1 MRISFLGDT
10 MCEPLLLK
18 ASEVSDGTYD
28 FSTTFAALTPALA
41 NSDYVVCNLETPL
54 AGPEAGYTNSLFSF
68 NAPDEFAKAL
78 KDAGVNLVLTANNH
92 CLDRD
97 VAGALR
103 TASVLDEIGIARAGS
118 YLENESD
125 DFTVVDI
132 DGVRIAFVAATYG
145 SNYSKNKV
153 LIPDDAQIRI
163 SYLGDPKTSIGAK
176 PPTKKDGIAK
186 KALLKLIP
194 HEHRIALKRKLGLTY
209 YRSYKDDYFEQD
221 TVIPYLTKT
230 TEAIQ
235 DARQQADIVIF
246 CPHMGGQFNREPGAF
261 SKLVME
267 LAKEYGC
274 DAVISSHPHVVQ
286 KASAKDGLPVFYSL
300 GNLAMSPSSVYILP
314 QNRPEYGIVAHL
326 DLDKSGIDSA
336 SYSIVKS
343 CESPNGKLT
352 IQPVTEL
359 YKSAEQ
365 TERERLLADVL
376 EITSVVGSDS
386 VVDSIQ
392 SEYPIAK
399 FNPKVSI
406 VIAAYNAESSIENA
420 LHSLIAQTWQ
430 NTEIIVINDGSTD
443 ATGALVRR
451 LSRTDPRIILINQEN
466 QGVSAARNHGLKAAS
481 GDYIFFCDADDW
493 LEPDAIETLIRVA
506 ETTGADVVTADHY
519 VNANGTQSRKRVFS
533 HPFTSSNPQT
543 LATMQ
548 ELMLRLQPIR
558 AHNSNFDICYGL
570 GGASWHHLI
579 RRSLPIENSL
589 SFDSSLDG
597 LLEDGLFMTRVFEHA
612 GRISYLNRAL
622 YHYRSD
628 SESATH
634 GYRPDFANRC
644 IKALEA
650 FMKYGREH
658 RPDEAYFQ
666 AICARAVYFV
676 KKLCDVDLMHPANPY
691 SEKERYQRFVDIVS
705 SEPFKTCLKDLDT
718 SAFLSRIERMQA
730 KLLSQKKLRAYWQ
743 LRKTKAAL
751 DTRKKPPRAVPQSNK

>member
-18 ASEVSDGTYD
+18 ASEVSDGVYD
-28 FSTTFAALTPALA
+28 FSTTFAALAPVLD

-54 AGPEAGYTNSLFSF
+54 AGVEAGYTDSLFSF

-78 KDAGVNLVLTANNH
+78 KSLGVNLVLTANNH

-103 TASVLDEIGIARAGS
+103 TARTLDEMGIARAGS

-125 DFTVVDI
+125 DFTIIDI

-145 SNYSKNKV
+145 SNYSNNKA
-153 LIPDDAQIRI
+153 LISDDAQIRI
-163 SYLGDPKTSIGAK
+163 SYLGDPASPIGAK
-176 PPTKKDGIAK
+176 PP
-186 KALLKLIP
+186 LKENGAVKRAILRLIP
-194 HEHRIALKRKLGLTY
+194 HERRIALKRKLGLTY
-209 YRSYKDDYFEQD
+209 YRAYKDDYFEQSA
-221 TVIPYLTKT
+221 VSPYLIKLA
-230 TEAIQ
+230 ESIQ
-235 DARQQADIVIF
+235 SAKQQADIVLF

-261 SKLVME
+261 TNLVMG

-274 DAVISSHPHVVQ
+274 DAIISSHPHVVQ
-286 KASAKDGLPVFYSL
+286 KATAKDGLPVFYSL

-326 DLDKSGIDSA
+326 DLDKSGINSA

-365 TERERLLADVL
+365 VEKERLLADVL

-406 VIAAYNAESSIENA
+406 VIAAYNAESFIENT
-420 LHSLIAQTWQ
+420 LHSLVTQTWQ
-430 NTEIIVINDGSTD
+430 NIEIIVIDDGSTD
-443 ATGALVRR
+443 ATGTLVHR
-451 LSRTDPRIILINQEN
+451 LSETDSRIILINQKN
-466 QGVSAARNHGLKAAS
+466 KGVSAARNHGLKAAT
-481 GDYIFFCDADDW
+481 GDYVFFCDADDW
-493 LEPDAIETLIRVA
+493 LELDAIESFVRVA

-519 VNANGTQSRKRVFS
+519 VNTSSSQTRKTVFS
-533 HPFTSSNPQT
+533 RSFTSSDPQVF
-543 LATMQ
+543 AIMQ
-548 ELMLRLQPIR
+548 ELVLRLQPV
-558 AHNSNFDICYGL
+558 HVHGSNFDICYGL

-579 RRSLPIENSL
+579 RHTRLIENNL
-589 SFDSSLDG
+589 SFDSNLDG
-597 LLEDGLFMTRVFEHA
+597 LLEDGLFMTQVFEHA
-612 GRISYLNRAL
+612 DRISYLNKAL

-634 GYRPDFANRC
+634 GYRPDFASRC

-650 FMKYGREH
+650 FMEYGREH
-658 RPDEAYFQ
+658 RPDDAYSQ
-666 AICARAVYFV
+666 AICARAAYFV
-676 KKLCDVDLMHPANPY
+676 KKLCDVDFMRPANPHP
-691 SEKERYQRFVDIVS
+691 EKERYQRFVDIVS
-705 SEPFKTCLKDLDT
+705 SEPFRSCLKALDAN
-718 SAFLSRIERMQA
+718 AFLSRIERMQA
-730 KLLSQKKLRAYWQ
+730 KLLSKEKLRAYWQ
-743 LRKTKAAL
+743 LRKIKVML
-751 DTRKKPPRAVPQSNK
+751 DARKKPSHIAPQSNK